1 MKILYS
7 CLSKSWGGMEMVTIN
22 SIKQLLDRNIS
33 VELICT
39 ADSRIHIEA
48 NNIGMII
55 YPIKAPGYFHP
66 VITIKVVS
74 IIKNGKYDLIHTHA
88 SKDLWLLVP
97 ALKLIKSK
105 IPLVLTK
112 HVGSFIKKTDK
123 MHNWLYSRVNYA
135 IAISKVIK
143 DNLLE
148 TTALDEN
155 KIVLHY
161 NGVDP
166 EKYDPAKVDPMKVRK
181 ELNIK
186 EDELLLGMVA
196 RFSAGKGHEN
206 FLLVAKELNA
216 KYNNLKFIIVGEA
229 SKGEDAYAEEIK
241 ELADLYALNNIIFA
255 GFRTDMPEVLSAM
268 DIFIFPSHAEAFG
281 VALVEAMAMAKPSV
295 STSSD
300 GILDIT
306 VDNETGFLFNKD
318 DPSDLKNKLELL
330 INSPGKRKTLGKA
343 ARQRVLE
350 HFDSQKLM
358 DGLVELYKQFIK
370 R

>member
-39 ADSRIHIEA
+39 AESRIHIEA

-66 VITIKVVS
+66 IITIKVVS
-74 IIKNGKYDLIHTHA
+74 IIKSGKYDLIHTHA

-123 MHNWLYSRVNYA
+123 MHNWLYSRVNKA

-148 TTALDEN
+148 TTTLSEN
-155 KIVLHY
+155 KIILHY

-166 EKYDPAKVDPMKVRK
+166 KKFDPNDVDSVKARK

-206 FLLVAKELNA
+206 FLLVAKELSA
-216 KYNNLKFIIVGEA
+216 EYNNLKFIIVGEA

-241 ELADLYALNNIIFA
+241 KLADNYELDNIIFA
-255 GFRTDMPEVLSAM
+255 GFRNDMPEVLSAM

-306 VDNETGFLFNKD
+306 IDNETGYLFKKD
-318 DPSDLKNKLELL
+318 DQGDLKNKLELL
-330 INSPGKRKTLGKA
+330 INSPEKRNALGKA

-358 DGLVELYKQFIK
+358 DGLVELYKQIIK

>member
-22 SIKQLLDRNIS
+22 SIKQLLDRHIS

-39 ADSRIHIEA
+39 VESRIHIES

-66 VITIKVVS
+66 MITIKVVS

-105 IPLVLTK
+105 TPLVLTK

-148 TTALDEN
+148 TTALNEN

-166 EKYDPAKVDPMKVRK
+166 EKFDPNNVDLLKVRK

-206 FLLVAKELNA
+206 FLLVAKELSV
-216 KYNNLKFIIVGEA
+216 KYNNLKFMIVGEA

-241 ELADLYALNNIIFA
+241 ELANVYELNNIIFA
-255 GFRTDMPEVLSAM
+255 GFRNDMPEVLSAM

-306 VDNETGFLFNKD
+306 VDNETGYLFKKD
-318 DPSDLKNKLELL
+318 DPADLINKLKLL
-330 INSPGKRKTLGKA
+330 INSLEKRRILGKT
-343 ARQRVLE
+343 ARKRVLE

-358 DGLVELYKQFIK
+358 DGLVELYKKFIK
-370 R
+370 H